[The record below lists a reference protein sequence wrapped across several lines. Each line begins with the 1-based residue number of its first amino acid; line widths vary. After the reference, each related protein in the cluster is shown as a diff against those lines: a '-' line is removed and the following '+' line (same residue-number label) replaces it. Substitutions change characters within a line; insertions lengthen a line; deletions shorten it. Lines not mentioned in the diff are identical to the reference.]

1 MLNKFV
7 LRYIHQRKPNSIL
20 KYKTE
25 FNRNRKR
32 RKNYAL
38 ISRIGVNGINL
49 CNIRRKWTKETG

>member
-49 CNIRRKWTKETG
+49 CNIRRK